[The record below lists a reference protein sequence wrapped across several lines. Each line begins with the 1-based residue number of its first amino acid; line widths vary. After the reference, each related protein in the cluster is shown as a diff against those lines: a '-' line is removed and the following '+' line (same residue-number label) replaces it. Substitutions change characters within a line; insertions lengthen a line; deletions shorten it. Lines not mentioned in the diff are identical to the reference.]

1 MVQGVMAGWIIIL
14 IMLTLYADENLR
26 HAIPAVFGVF
36 LAIAVIAIPIWFFTV
51 LSNSHKREKTKR
63 QVAEIEVVE

>member
-14 IMLTLYADENLR
+14 IMLTLYVDENLR

-36 LAIAVIAIPIWFFTV
+36 LAIVVIAIPIWFFTV